1 MECVSEFAIVS
12 DNPFITLCV
21 DTGEKRKQ
29 KRIKKKAG
37 NLKRTASAQNS
48 KRFFI
53 WNVCSESYSKY
64 INS

>member
-29 KRIKKKAG
+29 KRIKKKG
-37 NLKRTASAQNS
+37 RKFKT
-48 KRFFI
+48 
-53 WNVCSESYSKY
+53 YSFGPK
-64 INS
+64 